1 MKQTFRFI
9 KPIER
14 ITHLK
19 PNATMMLFLASVLA
33 VIMANSSLSAIYHEI
48 LEYPINLTI
57 GGHEVFSHHGET
69 MTLLQFVNDVLM
81 VIFFLAVGLE
91 IKQEILVGE
100 LSSFKKA
107 MLPIVGAIGG
117 MIVPIL
123 FFLLVVHEG
132 PGARGA
138 AIPMS
143 TDIAFALEIIP
154 FRIF

>member
-1 MKQTFRFI
+1 
-9 KPIER
+9 
-14 ITHLK
+14 
-19 PNATMMLFLASVLA
+19 
-33 VIMANSSLSAIYHEI
+33 
-48 LEYPINLTI
+48 
-57 GGHEVFSHHGET
+57 
-69 MTLLQFVNDVLM
+69 M

-117 MIVPIL
+117 MIVPVL

-138 AIPMS
+138 AMQSRTVP
-143 TDIAFALEIIP
+143 
-154 FRIF
+154 

>member
-69 MTLLQFVNDVLM
+69 MTLLQFVKDVLM
-81 VIFFLAVGLE
+81 VIFFFTVGL
-91 IKQEILVGE
+91 
-100 LSSFKKA
+100 
-107 MLPIVGAIGG
+107 
-117 MIVPIL
+117 
-123 FFLLVVHEG
+123 
-132 PGARGA
+132 
-138 AIPMS
+138 
-143 TDIAFALEIIP
+143 
-154 FRIF
+154 